1 MGRVMGT
8 VSNHALKDD
17 RAWLASVFTA
27 AVVSVHPRAALERLA
42 SARIKKILPEPRGL
56 GRRRLIAIGKAAG
69 AFAREFVERFPI
81 DDGIVI
87 APPDAPASVPGLID
101 VPGDH
106 PVPGEASLAASRRL
120 WSFIGEPSSDDVYVV
135 LLTGGASALCVA
147 PIDGVTLEQKRRAT
161 MELMHSGA
169 SIAELNQL
177 RRRLSL
183 IKGGGLERRLA
194 PSRCATFA
202 ISDVQGD
209 DPAVIGSAPT
219 ISSEAS
225 LAHYAVIAT
234 LDDALQAVRLE
245 AAKAH
250 ISIVDLG
257 RTLYGTVEFEAIR
270 IAEQIHRC
278 RAALPFG
285 AAPILLLAGGEP
297 VIAVHGDGVG
307 GRAQHL
313 ALAIGARI
321 GGLEGVTVL
330 AAGTDGIDGPTPA
343 AGAFADGTTLARLR
357 SNGLDIDDV
366 LRRCDSHR
374 VLAAL
379 GDLWVTGRTDT
390 NVADLLLVLIR
401 PARMSA

>member
-1 MGRVMGT
+1 MGT
-8 VSNHALKDD
+8 VPSNALKDD
-17 RAWLASVFTA
+17 RAWLADAFITA
-27 AVVSVHPRAALERLA
+27 VAAVHPRSALERLA
-42 SARIKKILPEPRGL
+42 AGRVKKIIPEPRGL

-69 AFAREFVERFPI
+69 AFSREFVERCPI

-87 APPDAPASVPGLID
+87 APPDAPASVVGLID

-106 PVPGEASLAASRRL
+106 PVPGEASLAASLRL
-120 WSFIGEPSSDDVYVV
+120 WAFIGEPSADDVYIV

-147 PIDGVTLEQKRRAT
+147 PIEGVTLEQKRDAT
-161 MELMHSGA
+161 MQLMRAGA

-183 IKGGGLERRLA
+183 IKGGGLEQHLA
-194 PSRCATFA
+194 PSRCVTFA

-209 DPAVIGSAPT
+209 DPAVIGSGPT

-225 LAHYAVIAT
+225 LAHYFVIAT
-234 LDDALQAVRLE
+234 LDDALQAIRRE
-245 AAKAH
+245 AAKAQLA
-250 ISIVDLG
+250 IVDLG
-257 RTLYGTVEFEAIR
+257 RTLYGTVESEAERVADEI
-270 IAEQIHRC
+270 ERC
-278 RAALPFG
+278 RAAMQPDDG
-285 AAPILLLAGGEP
+285 PMLLLAGGEP
-297 VIAVHGDGVG
+297 VIAVHSDGQG

-321 GGLEGVTVL
+321 AGLEGVTVL
-330 AAGTDGIDGPTPA
+330 AAGTDGIDGPTSA
-343 AGAFADGTTLARLR
+343 AGAFVDGTTRARLQT
-357 SNGLDIDDV
+357 SGLDIDEA

-374 VLAAL
+374 ALAAI

-401 PARMSA
+401 PARMAA